1 VRWPLLLLALIGV
14 LAGGP
19 SSADTLRDP
28 FAAIGIDSA
37 PGAQVPAEAQF
48 KDETGRVVA
57 LGDYLGHGPVILAPV
72 YYRCPNLCGTTLRRL
87 AASLGKVPL
96 SPGTDYTVVAVS
108 IDPREEP
115 ADAAEV
121 KAQALESQSNAAHGG
136 FHFLTG
142 SEADIESVMQAIG
155 FRYRWDPELQQYAH
169 AAAIAVLTPQ
179 GKIAR
184 WLYGFSYEPADL
196 RLALVEAGQGRTGSL
211 TDRILLL
218 CYHYNPITGRY
229 DGLIQNV
236 LQWACAATALGLF
249 GLAAWCIR
257 RERRAKA
264 MRRRGVSA

>member
-1 VRWPLLLLALIGV
+1 

-19 SSADTLRDP
+19 SCAGELRDP
-28 FAAIGIDSA
+28 FAAIGIDSR
-37 PGAQVPAEAQF
+37 PGAGIPSEARF
-48 KDETGRVVA
+48 RDETGRAVA
-57 LGDYLGHGPVILAPV
+57 LGDYLDHGPVILAPV

-108 IDPREEP
+108 IDPREGP

-121 KAQALESQSNAAHGG
+121 KAQALESQSEAARAG

-142 SEADIESVMQAIG
+142 SEAAIASVMQAIG
-155 FRYRWDPELQQYAH
+155 FRYRWDPELRQYAH

-211 TDRILLL
+211 TDQILLL
-218 CYHYNPITGRY
+218 CYHYNPVTGRY
-229 DGLIQNV
+229 DGLIQSV
-236 LQWACAATALGLF
+236 LQWACAATAFGLF
-249 GLAAWCIR
+249 GLAVWCIR
-257 RERRAKA
+257 RERRMKA
-264 MRRRGVSA
+264 ARRQGSSA